1 MGGVGLLLIL
11 GALQGFLSQKIHVS
25 QIPAVTTP
33 EGSTVT
39 LQCDYTL
46 SSTERARLGWYR
58 WYRHGLGGPEVSD
71 TSKDFMGRVSSAT
84 QSDFIHKRSADM
96 KLHRVILTDT
106 GMYVCQVTFQD
117 NEIISGHGD
126 GTFLNVTAAA
136 PNNPSGNIL
145 PVSLGVAAVVLI
157 ISISVAA
164 YLCYTKPASSYMRE
178 VSPTIYTDF
187 TTPAT
192 RKDGVQ
198 SPTSQQPLQSSEDGH
213 YSLKNLE
220 YTYLGC
226 QENSKKPTLQQN
238 AELDLYSEIP

>member
-1 MGGVGLLLIL
+1 MGGVGLLLLL

-25 QIPAVTTP
+25 QIPAVTTT

-46 SSTERARLGWYR
+46 SSTERARVGSYR

-71 TSKDFMGRVSSAT
+71 SSKDFMGRVSSAT
-84 QSDFIHKRSADM
+84 QSDFIDKRSADM

-106 GMYVCQVTFQD
+106 GMYVCQVEIQD
-117 NEIISGHGD
+117 NEIISGHGN

-164 YLCYTKPASSYMRE
+164 YLRYTKPASSYIRE

-192 RKDGVQ
+192 RNDGVQ
-198 SPTSQQPLQSSEDGH
+198 SPTLQQPLQSSEDGH